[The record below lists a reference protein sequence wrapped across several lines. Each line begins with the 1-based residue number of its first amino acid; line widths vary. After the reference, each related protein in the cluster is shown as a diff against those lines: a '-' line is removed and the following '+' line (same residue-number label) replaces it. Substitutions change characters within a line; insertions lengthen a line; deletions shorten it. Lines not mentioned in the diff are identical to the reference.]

1 MYECAVIAHDKRL
14 VCKSSGESNIRK
26 CLTVSVSK
34 ILFSASQE
42 PTPPPPPAFK
52 PFSMTC
58 KEEGCDFVTDTAED
72 EAHLPLVM
80 KVMIEVRL
88 FPMIMMV
95 MLKTFV
101 RH

>member
-1 MYECAVIAHDKRL
+1 MYECAVIAHDKRF

-26 CLTVSVSK
+26 CLSIPNT
-34 ILFSASQE
+34 FSSSQE
-42 PTPPPPPAFK
+42 AAPPPPPAFK

-80 KVMIEVRL
+80 KVKIEVRL
-88 FPMIMMV
+88 FPMIM
-95 MLKTFV
+95 L
-101 RH
+101 

>member
-1 MYECAVIAHDKRL
+1 MTSDL
-14 VCKSSGESNIRK
+14 CKYSQESSFRK
-26 CLTVSVSK
+26 CLSIPNT
-34 ILFSASQE
+34 FSSSQE
-42 PTPPPPPAFK
+42 AAPPPPPAFK

-88 FPMIMMV
+88 FPMITLMMFVSHLPLV
-95 MLKTFV
+95 MKVTAV
-101 RH
+101 E